1 MIIQINVVDL
11 QEAIEKN
18 SLDEYVASHVSG
30 DVDKGLAEAEMT
42 LEGVIETGAQEHLYM
57 EPISALVVPKRE
69 DKEMEVFVNTQESAN
84 CQVNYSAEIKL
95 FINIHACNIV
105 GYFKSHNVLKYILV
119 FMYICKH
126 NLKVCENIYWYF
138 RKTLVTFWGYPSTG
152 SVFE

>member
-1 MIIQINVVDL
+1 MTTQINVVDL

-84 CQVNYSAEIKL
+84 CQVN
-95 FINIHACNIV
+95 
-105 GYFKSHNVLKYILV
+105 
-119 FMYICKH
+119 
-126 NLKVCENIYWYF
+126 
-138 RKTLVTFWGYPSTG
+138 
-152 SVFE
+152 